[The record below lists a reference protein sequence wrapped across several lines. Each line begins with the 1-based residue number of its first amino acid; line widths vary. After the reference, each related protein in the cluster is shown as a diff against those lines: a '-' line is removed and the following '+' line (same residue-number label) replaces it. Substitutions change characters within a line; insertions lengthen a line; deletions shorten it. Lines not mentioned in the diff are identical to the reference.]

1 MSTAS
6 DAGPA
11 GAGGSVAGAVI
22 ELSHVS
28 KTFASR
34 SASPVRALD
43 DVSFRVAAGEVAG
56 ISGPAGAG
64 KSTLLAIA
72 AGHLRPSSGSV
83 RIDGIEPRRFVERE
97 GIAYLPQPVA
107 LPGGWRVSDAL
118 TRLAVLSGVRPTYT
132 KHRVEAAMRELGL
145 YDDRRRRVRSLKG
158 DARLRL
164 GLAQAIV
171 ADHRVIVLDEPLDGM
186 SAGSL
191 DRLRELIVR
200 LRAFDRAIL
209 IASRDTAELQRL
221 TDRVTLID
229 RGRTRRP
236 GAPRRATPADV
247 EGVFHITLHQGGEH
261 VLAIFPNAI
270 SLGRSTYAVRVTG
283 FAMLNRGLRD
293 LLERGALLASVTPA
307 HAAVDANTL
316 TLNEV
321 GM

>member
-34 SASPVRALD
+34 SASPARALD
-43 DVSFRVAAGEVAG
+43 DVSFRVAAGEVGG

-72 AGHLRPSSGSV
+72 AGQLRPSSGSV

-97 GIAYLPQPVA
+97 GIAYMPQPLA
-107 LPGGWRVSDAL
+107 LPGGWRVADAL

-171 ADHRVIVLDEPLDGM
+171 ADHRVIILDEPLDGM
-186 SAGSL
+186 GPESL

-236 GAPRRATPADV
+236 GTPRRTTPADV
-247 EGVFHITLHQGGEH
+247 EGVFHITLHHGGEH
-261 VLAIFPNAI
+261 VLAVFPNAI
-270 SLGRSTYAVRVTG
+270 SLGRSTYAVRVAG
-283 FAMLNRGLRD
+283 FGPLNHGLRE
-293 LLERGALLASVTPA
+293 LLDRGALLAAVTPA
-307 HAAVDANTL
+307 HAAVDTNAL
-316 TLNEV
+316 AVNEV
-321 GM
+321 GT

>member
-11 GAGGSVAGAVI
+11 GAGGSVADAVI

-28 KTFASR
+28 KTFAPR
-34 SASPVRALD
+34 SGSPERALD

-64 KSTLLAIA
+64 KSTLLAIV

-97 GIAYLPQPVA
+97 GIAYLPQPLA

-132 KHRVEAAMRELGL
+132 KHRVDAVMRELGL
-145 YDDRRRRVRSLKG
+145 YDERRLRVRSLRG
-158 DARLRL
+158 DARVRL

-171 ADHRVIVLDEPLDGM
+171 ADRRVIVFDEPLDGM
-186 SAGSL
+186 STESL
-191 DRLRELIVR
+191 DRLRELVVR

-209 IASRDTAELQRL
+209 IASRDTAELQRI
-221 TDRVTLID
+221 TDRVTPID

-236 GAPRRATPADV
+236 GGVRRTTPADV
-247 EGVFHITLHQGGEH
+247 EGVFHITLHHGGEH
-261 VLAIFPNAI
+261 VLAVFPSAI

-283 FAMLNRGLRD
+283 FAALNRGLRD
-293 LLERGALLASVTPA
+293 LLDRGALLAAVTSA
-307 HAAVDANTL
+307 HEAVDASAL
-316 TLNEV
+316 ALNEV
-321 GM
+321 ES

>member
-1 MSTAS
+1 MPTAS

-34 SASPVRALD
+34 SASPARALD

-56 ISGPAGAG
+56 ISGPAGSG
-64 KSTLLAIA
+64 KSTLLAIV
-72 AGHLRPSSGSV
+72 AGHLPPSNGSV

-97 GIAYLPQPVA
+97 GIAYLPQPLA

-118 TRLAVLSGVRPTYT
+118 TRLAVLSGVRATYT

-186 SAGSL
+186 SAESL
-191 DRLRELIVR
+191 DRLHELIVR

-209 IASRDTAELQRL
+209 IASRDTAELQRI

-236 GAPRRATPADV
+236 ASQRRATPADA
-247 EGVFHITLHQGGEH
+247 EGVFHVTLHHGGEH
-261 VLAIFPNAI
+261 VLAVFPTAI

-283 FAMLNRGLRD
+283 FAALNRGLRD
-293 LLERGALLASVTPA
+293 LLDRGALLAAVTPA
-307 HAAVDANTL
+307 HEAVDASAL
-316 TLNEV
+316 ALNEAET
-321 GM
+321 

>member
-64 KSTLLAIA
+64 KSTLLAIV

-97 GIAYLPQPVA
+97 GIAYLPRPLT

-118 TRLAVLSGVRPTYT
+118 TRLAVLSGVRPAYT
-132 KHRVEAAMRELGL
+132 KHRVEATMRELGL
-145 YDDRRRRVRSLKG
+145 YDDRRRRLRSLKG

-186 SAGSL
+186 SAESL

-209 IASRDTAELQRL
+209 ITSRDTAELQRI

-229 RGRTRRP
+229 HGRTRRP
-236 GAPRRATPADV
+236 GVPRRATPADV
-247 EGVFHITLHQGGEH
+247 EGVFHITLHHGGEH
-261 VLAIFPNAI
+261 VLAVFPTAI
-270 SLGRSTYAVRVTG
+270 SLGRSTYAVRVSG
-283 FAMLNRGLRD
+283 FAALNRGLRE
-293 LLERGALLASVTPA
+293 LLDRGALLAAVTPA
-307 HAAVDANTL
+307 HEAVDASAL
-316 TLNEV
+316 ALNEV

>member
-1 MSTAS
+1 MSTTS

-11 GAGGSVAGAVI
+11 SAGGVAGAVI

-28 KTFASR
+28 KTFASGP
-34 SASPVRALD
+34 ANPVRALD

-56 ISGPAGAG
+56 LSGPAGAG

-83 RIDGIEPRRFVERE
+83 LLDGMEPRRFVERE
-97 GIAYLPQPVA
+97 GVAYLPRPLT

-132 KHRVEAAMRELGL
+132 RHRVEAAMRELGL
-145 YDDRRRRVRSLKG
+145 YDDRRRRVRSLRG

-186 SAGSL
+186 SAESL

-209 IASRDTAELQRL
+209 IASRDTAELQRIA
-221 TDRVTLID
+221 DRVTLID

-236 GAPRRATPADV
+236 AGPRRPTPADV
-247 EGVFHITLHQGGEH
+247 EGVFHVTLHHGGEH
-261 VLAIFPNAI
+261 VLAVFPTAI
-270 SLGRSTYAVRVTG
+270 SLGRSTYAVRVSG
-283 FAMLNRGLRD
+283 FAALNRGLRD
-293 LLERGALLASVTPA
+293 LLDRGALLAAVTPA
-307 HAAVDANTL
+307 YEAVDASAL
-316 TLNEV
+316 ALNEV